1 MKLFRHY
8 LEMVAAMFAGMLVLG
23 GALRLG
29 LGLADVDFSA
39 ARHPELVSLEM
50 AFDMAAGMVVWMRYR
65 RHRWAPTLEMAG
77 AMFVPALALFPLL
90 WSDAITADSLL
101 MIEHV
106 AMLPLMYALMLLRR
120 QEYVH

>member
-1 MKLFRHY
+1 MQLFRHY
-8 LEMVAAMFAGMLVLG
+8 LEMVAAMFVGMLVLG

-29 LGLADVDFSA
+29 LSLADVDFSA

-50 AFDMAAGMVVWMRYR
+50 AFDMAVGMVVWMRYR
-65 RHRWAPTLEMAG
+65 GHRWAPTLEMAG

-120 QEYVH
+120 REYVH